1 MDPIEASIIAQLVKN
16 LPANAEHARNTGSIP
31 GSGRSPG
38 ERNGNPLQYPCLENP
53 IDRGAWWAAVHG
65 VAESGTTE
73 QLILPIDEHVF
84 YFFYLFFLQTKWER
98 LFQISATSNS
108 SSLCGYAINSIHT
121 LPVYIR

>member
-1 MDPIEASIIAQLVKN
+1 M
-16 LPANAEHARNTGSIP
+16 IP

-38 ERNGNPLQYPCLENP
+38 VGNDNSLQYSCLENP

-65 VAESGTTE
+65 VSESGTTE

-98 LFQISATSNS
+98 LFQISVTSNS
-108 SSLCGYAINSIHT
+108 SSICGYAINSIHT